1 MTLSER
7 NKGNQYAKKHG
18 MYNTRIHR
26 IWHSMYCRC
35 YYAGTNKYNNYGGKG
50 IKVCEEW
57 KHTQGFINF
66 YNWAMGNGY
75 DESLTLDRI
84 DNDGNY
90 EPQNC
95 RWVTPKQQGRNKSNN
110 VFYEFNGET
119 KTGSQWCEEYGVSYT
134 TFKDRLQR
142 GWTIEQALTITTKGM
157 HQKVFKS

>member
-1 MTLSER
+1 MIKRTKRLTNIYSMMKQR
-7 NKGNQYAKKHG
+7 C
-18 MYNTRIHR
+18 YNTN
-26 IWHSMYCRC
+26 SQ
-35 YYAGTNKYNNYGGKG
+35 NFKYYGGKG
-50 IKVCEEW
+50 VSVCDEW
-57 KHTQGFINF
+57 RNNSQAF
-66 YNWAMGNGY
+66 YDWAMTHGY
-75 DESLTLDRI
+75 KDGLTLDRI

-95 RWVTPKQQGRNKSNN
+95 RWVTPKQQGRNRSNN

-134 TFKDRLQR
+134 TFKDRLER